1 MRDLP
6 KNDLIKEIL
15 GENHPIPLGW
25 QVLIETYKFG
35 DKYVNEDGIQS
46 SFDRPDSSKDRDR
59 YQMSVGR
66 ILMMGSAAFKGP
78 KFDLWNIKPEVGD
91 YVSFQRYQGVFKTHK
106 GKDIQYLEDFVIMD
120 IIPDPSLCSYFHFIG
135 N

>member
-1 MRDLP
+1 MRQLP
-6 KNDLIKEIL
+6 TNDLIKEIL
-15 GENHPIPLGW
+15 GEKHPVPLGW

-35 DKYVNEDGIQS
+35 DNYVNQDGTQS
-46 SFDRPDSSKDRDR
+46 SFERTDSSKDRDR

-78 KFDLWNIKPEVGD
+78 KFDLWDIKPEIGD
-91 YVSFQRYQGVFKTHK
+91 YVSFQRYQGVFKTHN
-106 GKDIQYLEDFVIMD
+106 GKDIQYLEDFVVMD